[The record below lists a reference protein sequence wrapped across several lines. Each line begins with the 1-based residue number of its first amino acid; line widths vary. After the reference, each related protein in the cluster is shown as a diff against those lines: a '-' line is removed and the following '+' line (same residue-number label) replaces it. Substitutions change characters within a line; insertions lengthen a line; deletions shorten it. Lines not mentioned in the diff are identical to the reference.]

1 MSENIPLYEI
11 GLSKEDPTTELVM
24 SKLYG
29 ALEKAKNVLSDII
42 EAKISVE
49 HQNPEGSRTHYNA
62 TFTVITSKKRLI
74 YTDEGWDIL
83 KIADELSRKLENEL
97 TSMII
102 IVKKKAYVKKTP
114 INVIPKYSCSSSQ
127 KTNCSVMI
135 VK

>member
-1 MSENIPLYEI
+1 MVFNFSFVRLDMSENIPLYEI

-74 YTDEGWDIL
+74 YTGEGWDIL

-97 TSMII
+97 IKHDHNRQKESIR
-102 IVKKKAYVKKTP
+102 KKD
-114 INVIPKYSCSSSQ
+114 
-127 KTNCSVMI
+127 TN
-135 VK
+135 